1 MNRHVE
7 PPVRHD
13 ATPAALPSAREAV
26 RGGPVDTAVFKAA
39 KRHSRRVRF
48 LRRALPI
55 GVVVVLGATI
65 AATYIDP
72 LSIAVDLPF
81 ELGRLSLAGTKIK
94 MEFPKLHG
102 FTTDNRGYNVT
113 AQSASQDLTQPN
125 QIDLEK
131 IEARLELADKGWANL
146 TANTGRYD
154 TKTEEMVL
162 SDGVRFDTSSGYGGT
177 LKEAQINIKA
187 GRLVSEQPVELNYL
201 DGKLTADR
209 MEVTQKDSRALLTG
223 RVRLDFKMPPPDNK
237 DEPPPNLRGSPSA
250 GSTP

>member
-1 MNRHVE
+1 M
-7 PPVRHD
+7 RHD
-13 ATPAALPSAREAV
+13 ATLAALSPARGSAR
-26 RGGPVDTAVFKAA
+26 GGKVETALFKSA
-39 KRHSRRVRF
+39 KRHSGRVRF

-65 AATYIDP
+65 AVTYIDP
-72 LSIAVDLPF
+72 LSMAVDLPF
-81 ELGRLSLAGTKIK
+81 ELGRLSLAGTQIK

-113 AQSASQDLTQPN
+113 AQSAAQDLTRPN

-131 IEARLELADKGWANL
+131 IEARLELAEQGWANL

-162 SDGVRFDTSSGYGGT
+162 GGGVNFSTSSGYGGT

-223 RVRLDFKMPPPDNK
+223 RVRLDFKLPPEETK
-237 DEPPPNLRGSPSA
+237 EEAPPALRSGPSA
-250 GSTP
+250 DSTP

>member
-1 MNRHVE
+1 MNRHVD

-13 ATPAALPSAREAV
+13 APLASQAHGAA
-26 RGGPVDTAVFKAA
+26 RGAKADTVLFKAA
-39 KRHSRRVRF
+39 KRHSARVRF

-55 GVVVVLGATI
+55 GVVVVLGATV
-65 AATYIDP
+65 AVAYIDP
-72 LSIAVDLPF
+72 LSLAVDLPF
-81 ELGRLSLAGTKIK
+81 ELGRLSLAGTQIK

-131 IEARLELADKGWANL
+131 IEAKLELADKGWANL
-146 TANTGRYD
+146 TANAGRYN
-154 TKTEEMVL
+154 TKSEEMVL
-162 SDGVRFDTSSGYGGT
+162 SNGVRFETSSGYGGT

-187 GRLVSEQPVELNYL
+187 GIMVSEQPVELNYL

-209 MEVTQKDSRALLTG
+209 MEVNQKDSRALLTG
-223 RVRLDFKMPPPDNK
+223 HVRLDFKMPPPDNK
-237 DEPPPNLRGSPSA
+237 DEAPPALRGSPSA
-250 GSTP
+250 DNTP

>member
-13 ATPAALPSAREAV
+13 ATPASTARGSARGDRPE
-26 RGGPVDTAVFKAA
+26 TALFKDA
-39 KRHSRRVRF
+39 KRHSGRVRF

-65 AATYIDP
+65 AVAYIDP
-72 LSIAVDLPF
+72 LSLAVDLPF
-81 ELGRLSLAGTKIK
+81 ELGRLSLAGTQIK

-131 IEARLELADKGWANL
+131 IEAKLELADKGWANL
-146 TANTGRYD
+146 TANAGRYN
-154 TKTEEMVL
+154 TKSEEMVL
-162 SDGVRFDTSSGYGGT
+162 SNGVRFETSSGYGGT

-187 GRLVSEQPVELNYL
+187 GIMVSEQPVELNYL

-209 MEVTQKDSRALLTG
+209 MEVNQKDSRALLTG
-223 RVRLDFKMPPPDNK
+223 HVRLDFKMPPPDNK
-237 DEPPPNLRGSPSA
+237 DEAPPALRGSPSA
-250 GSTP
+250 DNTP